1 MTVKLARRLSVVE
14 PSPTLAVSA
23 KAAKLKAEGID
34 VVSFGAGEPDFDTPA
49 NIKDAAKKALDVG
62 AGKYTLVEGTVPLR
76 KAVAN
81 WIGAAHGLSIDP
93 SEVIVSSGAKQ
104 SIYNAV
110 FALIDEGDEV
120 IIPTPA
126 WVSYM
131 DIVKLAGG
139 RPVDVPTRAEENF
152 QVRAEDVARAITPRT
167 KMIMVCSPSN
177 PTGAMYDESTLR
189 ALAKLAVEKDLWLMT
204 DDIYR
209 TLIYGDARF
218 FQPATISPDVRA
230 HTLII
235 DGVSKAFAMTG
246 WRVGFTVAPKPVV
259 QAMATLQGQ
268 STTHAAAVAQAAALA
283 AIEGPTDELEKMR
296 VEFDKR
302 RKVMVARL
310 REIPGVTCVEPK
322 GAFYA
327 FPDLSAFIGKKT
339 PEGKTIASDTQLCEW
354 LIEAARVAV
363 VPGSAFHAPGFVRL
377 SYATSMKNV
386 EEGVRRMA
394 EALPKLT

>member
-1 MTVKLARRLSVVE
+1 
-14 PSPTLAVSA
+14 VSA
-23 KAAKLKAEGID
+23 KAAKLKAAGVD

-49 NIKDAAKKALDVG
+49 HIKEAAKKALDAG
-62 AGKYTLVEGTVPLR
+62 ATKYTLVEGTVPLR
-76 KAVAN
+76 KAVAT
-81 WIGAAHGLSIDP
+81 WIGKAHGLSIDP

-126 WVSYM
+126 WVSYN

-139 RPVDVPTRAEENF
+139 RPVNVPTKAEENF
-152 QVRAEDVARAITPRT
+152 QVRAEDVAKAITPRT
-167 KMIMVCSPSN
+167 KMILVCSPSN
-177 PTGAMYDESTLR
+177 PTGAIYDESTLR

-209 TLIYGDARF
+209 TLVYGDGKF
-218 FQPATISPDVRA
+218 FQPATISPEVKA
-230 HTLII
+230 KTLII

-259 QAMATLQGQ
+259 EAMATLQGQ

-283 AIEGPTDELEKMR
+283 AIEGPTDALEMMR
-296 VEFDKR
+296 GEFDKR
-302 RKVMVARL
+302 RKTMVARL

-327 FPDLSAFIGKKT
+327 FPDLSAFIGRKT
-339 PEGKTIASDTQLCEW
+339 PEGKKIENDVQLCEW
-354 LIEAARVAV
+354 LIEAAKVAV
-363 VPGSAFHAPGFVRL
+363 VMGSAFGAPGFVRL

>member
-1 MTVKLARRLSVVE
+1 VKLARRLSVVE

-34 VVSFGAGEPDFDTPA
+34 VVSFGAGEPDFDTPVH
-49 NIKDAAKKALDVG
+49 IKEAAKKALDAG
-62 AGKYTLVEGTVPLR
+62 ATKYTLVEGTVPLR
-76 KAVAN
+76 KAVAK
-81 WIGAAHGLSIDP
+81 WIGDAHGIKIEP

-104 SIYNAV
+104 SIFNAI

-139 RPVDVPTRAEENF
+139 RPISVPTKAEENF
-152 QVRAEDVARAITPRT
+152 QVRVEDVAKAITPRT
-167 KMIMVCSPSN
+167 KMILVCSPSN
-177 PTGAMYDESTLR
+177 PTGAIYEEATLR
-189 ALAKLAVEKDLWLMT
+189 GLAKLAVEKDLWLMT

-209 TLIYGDARF
+209 TLVYGDGKF
-218 FQPATISPDVRA
+218 FQPATMGADVRA

-246 WRVGFTVAPKPVV
+246 WRVGFTVAPKNVV
-259 QAMATLQGQ
+259 EAMATIQGQ
-268 STTHAAAVAQAAALA
+268 STTHAAAVSQAAALA

-339 PEGKTIASDTQLCEW
+339 PEGKKIENDVQLCEW

-363 VPGSAFHAPGFVRL
+363 VMGSAFHAPGFVRL

-386 EEGVRRMA
+386 EEGVRRLA
-394 EALPKLT
+394 EALPRLV